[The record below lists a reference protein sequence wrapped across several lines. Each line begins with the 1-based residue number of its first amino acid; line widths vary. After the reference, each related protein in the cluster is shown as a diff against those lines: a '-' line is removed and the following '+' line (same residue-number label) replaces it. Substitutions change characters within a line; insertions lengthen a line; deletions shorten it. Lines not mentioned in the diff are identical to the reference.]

1 MYSGWIQLDELSQ
14 PEVFTEGKV
23 VLPTWAIQLAH
34 KQGNPSCLVNMT
46 GKRRRNMG
54 VLHVGYDPSNSQWLS
69 YLLVNLGPP

>member
-1 MYSGWIQLDELSQ
+1 VDELSQ

-23 VLPTWAIQLAH
+23 VLPTWPTQLAR

-54 VLHVGYDPSNSQWLS
+54 VLHEEYDPSNSKWLPN
-69 YLLVNLGPP
+69 LLVNLGPP